1 MADVTMDVSTLEI
14 AIIAMVVMGAVILI
28 VYLMKHQIRRCRWCM
43 RSTTPVEHLPQGEG
57 EEVRRLIRDEGMP
70 GDPEKYEVCPHCKR
84 IYGWRWFSDDRP
96 HRRDWELLDRSCACG
111 CDLSRPAL
119 IVDTNKL
126 KTALR
131 EIRPEVMEFM
141 ERTYGREGL
150 HERLY
155 SSVSDEH
162 LLFVCRNCFRIY
174 MWLPVKGF
182 QVFQVVSGG
191 MDKFDGPN

>member
-1 MADVTMDVSTLEI
+1 MAEI
-14 AIIAMVVMGAVILI
+14 AIFAIVVMATVILA
-28 VYLMKHQIRRCRWCM
+28 VFLLKKKMRRCRWCM
-43 RSTTPVEHLPQGEG
+43 RSTVPVEHLSMGEG
-57 EEVRRLIRDEGMP
+57 EQVRRLIQEEGMP
-70 GDPEKYEVCPHCKR
+70 GGPEKYEVCPECKR
-84 IYGWRWFSDDRP
+84 IYDWRWRSDERP
-96 HRRDWELLDRSCACG
+96 YRPEWELYERQCACG

-119 IVDTNKL
+119 IVDTDSL

-131 EIRPEVMEFM
+131 GIRPEVLEFV
-141 ERTYGREGL
+141 ERQYGRDGL

-191 MDKFDGPN
+191 MDKYDRPS

>member
-1 MADVTMDVSTLEI
+1 MEAYTLEI
-14 AIIAMVVMGAVILI
+14 AFVAIGLMVAVILN
-28 VYLMKHQIRRCRWCM
+28 VYLMKFKLRRCRWCM
-43 RSTTPVEHLPQGEG
+43 RSTTPVEHLPKGEG

-70 GDPEKYEVCPHCKR
+70 GEPEKNELCPHCKR
-84 IYGWRWFSDDRP
+84 IYDWRWFSDDRP
-96 HRRDWELLDRSCACG
+96 FRMDAELLDRKCACG

-126 KTALR
+126 KTAIR
-131 EIRPEVMEFM
+131 GIRPEVLEFL
-141 ERTYGREGL
+141 EREYGRDGL

-162 LLFVCRNCFRIY
+162 ILFVCRNCFRIY

-191 MDKFDGPN
+191 MDKYDGLN

>member
-1 MADVTMDVSTLEI
+1 MGPYAIEI
-14 AIIAMVVMGAVILI
+14 AIIAIGVVVAAILN
-28 VYLMKHQIRRCRWCM
+28 VYQMMHKVRRCRWCM
-43 RSTTPVEHLPQGEG
+43 RSTTPVEHLSQGEG
-57 EEVRRLIRDEGMP
+57 EEVRRLIRVEGMP
-70 GDPEKYEVCPHCKR
+70 GEPEKNELCPHCKR
-84 IYGWRWFSDDRP
+84 IYDSRWFSSDRP
-96 HRRDWELLDRSCACG
+96 FRMDAELLDRKCACG

-131 EIRPEVMEFM
+131 GIRPEVLEFV

-150 HERLY
+150 RERLY

-162 LLFVCRNCFRIY
+162 ILFVCRNCFRIY

-191 MDKFDGPN
+191 MDKYDRLS

>member
-1 MADVTMDVSTLEI
+1 MDVSTLEI
-14 AIIAMVVMGAVILI
+14 AIIAIVVMGAVVLI
-28 VYLMKHQIRRCRWCM
+28 VYLIKHQMHRCRWCV
-43 RSTTPVEHLPQGEG
+43 RSTTPVGLMPRGDA

-70 GDPEKYEVCPHCKR
+70 GEPEQHEVCPHCRR
-84 IYGWRWFSDDRP
+84 IYDWRWFSDDRP
-96 HRRDWELLDRSCACG
+96 FRREWELLDRPCACG

-126 KTALR
+126 KTALQG
-131 EIRPEVMEFM
+131 IRPEVLEFM

-162 LLFVCRNCFRIY
+162 ILFVCRNCFRIY

-191 MDKFDGPN
+191 MDKYDRAN